1 MVQFF
6 NTKVEKK
13 IEKNGKKK
21 MKIEGQSYKTI
32 WFENNLVKII
42 DQTKLPHRFVI
53 KDLKTVKDSINAI
66 KTMEVRGAPLIG
78 ATAAYGLVL
87 SIIED
92 NDLSFLK
99 KSSEELIASRPTAIN
114 LKWAVE
120 RMMKKLTGINEKDI
134 LKVALEEA
142 KAIKEEDEEFCKKI
156 GLNVLQIIEEISNKK
171 KDIVNILTHCNAGW
185 LATIDWGTATS
196 PIYHAHQKGIKV
208 HVWVDE
214 TRPRNQ
220 GANLTSYEL
229 NEEGISNTV
238 ITDNAGGI
246 LMQRGQVD
254 MCIVGT
260 DRTLSNGDV
269 CNKIGTYLKALS
281 AKDNNVPFYVAL
293 PSSTI
298 DWSIKDHKQIPI
310 EERNS
315 EELSYVEGIDEN
327 NEIKKVRIYP
337 QKSKSLNLAFDVTPA
352 KLVTG
357 LITEK
362 GICEASEKGL
372 KGLFK

>member
-1 MVQFF
+1 
-6 NTKVEKK
+6 
-13 IEKNGKKK
+13 
-21 MKIEGQSYKTI
+21 MKISGEKYRTI
-32 WFENNLVKII
+32 WFENNAAKII
-42 DQTKLPHRFVI
+42 DQTKLPHKFII
-53 KDLKTVKDSINAI
+53 KELKTVKDSINAI
-66 KTMEVRGAPLIG
+66 KTMQVRGAPLIG

-87 SIIED
+87 SILEK
-92 NDLSFLK
+92 NDQLFLK
-99 KSSEELIASRPTAIN
+99 KSSEDLINSRPTAIN
-114 LKWAVE
+114 LKWAVD
-120 RMMKKLTGINEKDI
+120 RMMNKLKEINSDDI
-134 LKVALEEA
+134 LDASIKEA
-142 KAIKEEDEEFCKKI
+142 KTIVEEDVSFCKNI
-156 GLNVLQIIEEISNKK
+156 GLNGLKIIEEISKKK
-171 KDIVNILTHCNAGW
+171 KDTVNILTHCNAGW

-229 NEEGISNTV
+229 NEEGIPNIIIADNT
-238 ITDNAGGI
+238 GGI

-260 DRTLSNGDV
+260 DRTLANGDV
-269 CNKIGTYLKALS
+269 CNKIGTYLKALA

-298 DWSIKDHKQIPI
+298 DWNIKDAKDIPI

-315 EELSYVEGIDEN
+315 EELSHIDGVN
-327 NEIKKVRIYP
+327 KNGEIEKVLIYP
-337 QKSKSLNLAFDVTPA
+337 KNSKAMNLAFDITPA
-352 KLVTG
+352 KYVTA

-362 GICEASEKGL
+362 GVCEASNEGL
-372 KGLFK
+372 KKLFK

>member
-1 MVQFF
+1 MQ
-6 NTKVEKK
+6 
-13 IEKNGKKK
+13 INGKA
-21 MKIEGQSYKTI
+21 YRTI
-32 WFENNLVKII
+32 WFENNIVKII
-42 DQTKLPHRFVI
+42 DQTKLPHQFII

-66 KTMEVRGAPLIG
+66 KTMEVRGTPLIG

-87 SIIED
+87 SILEK
-92 NDLSFLK
+92 NDQSFLK
-99 KSSEELIASRPTAIN
+99 KSSEDLIASRPTAIN
-114 LKWAVE
+114 LKWAVD
-120 RMMKKLTGINEKDI
+120 RMMQKLSGINSNEI
-134 LKVALEEA
+134 LKTALEEA
-142 KAIKEEDEEFCKKI
+142 KAIVEEDVTFCKNI
-156 GLNVLQIIEEISNKK
+156 GVNGLKIIEEIANKK
-171 KDIVNILTHCNAGW
+171 KDTVNILTHCNAGW

-229 NEEGISNTV
+229 NEEGIANTI

-269 CNKIGTYLKALS
+269 CNKIGTYLKALA

-298 DWSIKDHKQIPI
+298 DWKIKDFKKIPI
-310 EERNS
+310 EERNP
-315 EELSYVEGIDEN
+315 EELSHVEGIDEN
-327 NEIKKVRIYP
+327 KAVKKIRIYP
-337 QKSKSLNLAFDVTPA
+337 EKSKALNLAFDITPA
-352 KLVTG
+352 KYVTG

>member
-1 MVQFF
+1 
-6 NTKVEKK
+6 
-13 IEKNGKKK
+13 
-21 MKIEGQSYKTI
+21 MKIEGKSYKTI
-32 WFENNLVKII
+32 WFENKSVKII
-42 DQTKLPHRFVI
+42 DQTKLPHKFVI
-53 KDLKTVKDSINAI
+53 KSLKTVKDSINAI

-87 SIIED
+87 SIVEN
-92 NDLSFLK
+92 NDLYFLK

-114 LKWAVE
+114 LKWAVD
-120 RMMKKLTGINEKDI
+120 RMMKKLNGINQKDI
-134 LKVALEEA
+134 LQIALDEA
-142 KAIKEEDEEFCKKI
+142 KAIKEEDEAFCKNI
-156 GLNVLQIIEEISNKK
+156 GLNGLKIIEKISNKK
-171 KDIVNILTHCNAGW
+171 KDTVNILTHCNAGW

-298 DWSIKDHKQIPI
+298 DWSIKDYKQIPI
-310 EERNS
+310 EERNP
-315 EELSYVEGIDEN
+315 EELSHVEGIDEN

-372 KGLFK
+372 KELFK